1 MGLLLFLFIAGFRF
15 FFVSTPSMGQTAPV
29 GSLII
34 SYPKDNYQQ
43 DDIVSFYRGDKVY
56 THRIVNVTKDGKF
69 ITRGDLNQVDDSL
82 PLSHNNI
89 IGSTVFI
96 GKYMGWIWRGLP
108 ILAIGFFI
116 SFVISVHNKVKES

>member
-43 DDIVSFYRGDKVY
+43 GDIVSFYRADKVY
-56 THRIVNVTKDGKF
+56 THRIVGVTKDGKF
-69 ITRGDLNQVDDSL
+69 IRDIRIKAEGYYLKPVLD
-82 PLSHNNI
+82 
-89 IGSTVFI
+89 
-96 GKYMGWIWRGLP
+96 R
-108 ILAIGFFI
+108 
-116 SFVISVHNKVKES
+116 NKKTPYRK